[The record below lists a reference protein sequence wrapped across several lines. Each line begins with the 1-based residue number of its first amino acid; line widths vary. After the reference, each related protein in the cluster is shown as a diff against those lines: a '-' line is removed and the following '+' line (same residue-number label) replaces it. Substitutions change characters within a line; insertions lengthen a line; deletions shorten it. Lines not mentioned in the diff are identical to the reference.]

1 MLGETCIENV
11 NFLYTSLRHAKK
23 CAISFAW
30 EALEPPHFSFANP
43 SFSISTFSRA
53 TVSCA
58 NFVYCAE
65 LM

>member
-1 MLGETCIENV
+1 VYRKAPILMHV
-11 NFLYTSLRHAKK
+11 RHVMFKNLQLLNMFDK
-23 CAISFAW
+23 
-30 EALEPPHFSFANP
+30 EAGSPPHFSFANP
-43 SFSISTFSRA
+43 SLSINTFSRA

>member
-1 MLGETCIENV
+1 MYRKAPILMHV
-11 NFLYTSLRHAKK
+11 RLAMFKKLYFLNMFDK
-23 CAISFAW
+23 
-30 EALEPPHFSFANP
+30 EAGSPPHFSFANP